1 MIIEIAGRLRAVNGE
16 AFFGR
21 LEPSS
26 ENCCQGDIAGLLL
39 PAYSSLDE
47 YVCSILRTYG
57 VLQFHLLNIKGS
69 VLS

>member
-1 MIIEIAGRLRAVNGE
+1 MVKHSSVGLSLLQRIAAKE
-16 AFFGR
+16 T
-21 LEPSS
+21 
-26 ENCCQGDIAGLLL
+26 LLVS
-39 PAYSSLDE
+39 PTYSSLDE

>member
-16 AFFGR
+16 AFFDR

-26 ENCCQGDIAGLLL
+26 ENCCQGDIAGL
-39 PAYSSLDE
+39 PTYSSLDE

>member
-1 MIIEIAGRLRAVNGE
+1 MIIEIAGRLRALDGE

-26 ENCCQGDIAGLLL
+26 ENCCQGDITGL